1 MLDQLMQLVQQNAQ
15 GSVVENE
22 NIPNEYNDAVM
33 KEAGTSIFSGLQN
46 IINNGGAE
54 QVTSLLK
61 GNENPAENNI
71 INQLSGGFIDNIT
84 QKFGIDKSTAAGIAA
99 TLIPQ
104 IISSLTDKAKD
115 PNDSSLDLSGILASL
130 QGGSGGNMSNTINS
144 VGGMLGLDKDKDGD
158 VDLGDIT
165 KMFS

>member
-22 NIPNEYNDAVM
+22 NIPNKYNEDVM
-33 KEAGTSIFSGLQN
+33 KEAGSSIFSGLQN
-46 IINNGGAE
+46 IMNNGGAD
-54 QVTSLLK
+54 QVSSLLN
-61 GNENPAENNI
+61 GNEPASENNI

-84 QKFGIDKSTAAGIAA
+84 QKFGIDKDTASGIAA

-104 IISSLTDKAKD
+104 IISSLTNKAKD
-115 PNDSSLDLSGILASL
+115 PNDNSLDLSGILASL
-130 QGGSGGNMSNTINS
+130 QGGNSGNMSSTINS

-158 VDLGDIT
+158 VDLSDIT
-165 KMFS
+165 KMF